1 MWNFE
6 IKHVSGKK
14 NIVANA
20 LLRYL
25 KPKGW
30 EAPKELEDDVEE
42 FIENLIANV
51 ETGTLRTS
59 RRVLR
64 DEYSEELEEYA
75 VFLTIVRALRML
87 RGKLPV

>member
-1 MWNFE
+1 
-6 IKHVSGKK
+6 
-14 NIVANA
+14 
-20 LLRYL
+20 LRYL

-30 EAPKELEDDVEE
+30 EAPKELEDDVKE

-51 ETGTLRTS
+51 ETRTLRTS

-64 DEYSEELEEYA
+64 DKYSKELEEYA

-87 RGKLPV
+87 RGKLPI